1 MVDTLD
7 GFARRLRELRKQK
20 ILAQGEK
27 LLDAF
32 LVRKQ
37 LQAMAH

>member
-7 GFARRLRELRKQK
+7 GFAKHLRELRKQ
-20 ILAQGEK
+20 

-32 LVRKQ
+32 PVKKQ
-37 LQAMAH
+37 LQTMAR